1 MSNQKSIKKN
11 YYLNLIKTASALLF
25 PLITFTYASRVL
37 MADGIGK
44 VNFSESI
51 AAYFCLLAGLGIRN
65 YGIREAAKLRDS
77 KENLSRFAH
86 EMLIINLISTFI
98 AYILFFILIFNI
110 DKFDNYIGLLL
121 IHGLTIGLTS
131 LGMEWLFNALEEY
144 KFITTR
150 TILFQIIAIILML
163 IFVKDKGDFK
173 IYALLMV
180 FATSGSFIL
189 NFIHS
194 WHYISL
200 KPFTDYQFRRHFK
213 PILILFAMVVSINLY
228 TSLDS
233 TMLGFISGDK
243 SVGLYSAGVRINKWA
258 SLLIM
263 SFGVVV
269 MPRMSYYLSI
279 KNHDG
284 FENLVK
290 NAFRFI
296 FNFST
301 LIFTL
306 MFLLSDELIYI
317 FSGEDFISAGLTMR
331 ILTPILIVIPIS
343 VLINNQI
350 FISMGKEKLILMATF
365 TGAFVN
371 LICNSILIPFLAE
384 NGAAIGTVIAE
395 TAVMFVCINNARKNI
410 DINFKPIAKEYIY
423 NILACL
429 QIIPFALITKY
440 FIKNP
445 VIIVLLVIIFG
456 SAVQYFILKKF
467 KKNFSFEE
475 L

>member
-194 WHYISL
+194 WHYISI
-200 KPFTDYQFRRHFK
+200 KPFKDYQFRRHFK
-213 PILILFAMVVSINLY
+213 PILMLFAMVVSINLY

-269 MPRMSYYLSI
+269 MPRMSYYLSL

-284 FENLVK
+284 FESLVK
-290 NAFRFI
+290 NAFRYI

-317 FSGEDFISAGLTMR
+317 FSGEDFVSAGLTMR

-350 FISMGKEKLILMATF
+350 FISMGKEKLILMSTF

-371 LICNSILIPFLAE
+371 LICNSILIPFIAE

-395 TAVMFVCINNARKNI
+395 TAVMFVCIHNAKKNI

-429 QIIPFALITKY
+429 PILPFALILKY
-440 FIKNP
+440 FINNP
-445 VIIVLLVIIFG
+445 VAIVLLTIIFG
-456 SAVQYFILKKF
+456 SAIQYFILKKF

-475 L
+475 I